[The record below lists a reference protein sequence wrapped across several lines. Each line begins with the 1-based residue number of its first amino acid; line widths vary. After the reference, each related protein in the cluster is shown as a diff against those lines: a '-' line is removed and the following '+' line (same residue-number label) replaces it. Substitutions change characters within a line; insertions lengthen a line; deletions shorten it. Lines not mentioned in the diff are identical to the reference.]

1 MRGFDSRL
9 VHLINIVKEVESMAS
24 NNTKKSNPK
33 KALLAVWIVFL
44 LALGLF
50 GFMVYKQRD
59 AVVEDFGFSTKFS
72 YMSNANPDINALI
85 ITYLSAM
92 ASGDQDI
99 LKSCV
104 TDPSEFDDM
113 SVVQSQSKIITAYSN
128 INCYS
133 VQGIKKTDTIVYA
146 VSNISIAGIES
157 TPLDMLGPFYVVD
170 KDGEYLIYNGEIS
183 ESTQKYID
191 KASKDKDIQEL
202 YQMVKQ
208 DEEKKAEAEPAF
220 KEFLDR
226 LNAD

>member
-1 MRGFDSRL
+1 MA
-9 VHLINIVKEVESMAS
+9 ES
-24 NNTKKSNPK
+24 NTKRSGK
-33 KALLAVWIVFL
+33 KKVLVSVWVVFI

-59 AVVEDFGFSTKFS
+59 AVVEDLGFSTRFS
-72 YMSNANPDINALI
+72 YKTNANPDINALI
-85 ITYLSAM
+85 ITYLSAL

-104 TDPSEFDDM
+104 TEPSKFDDM

-128 INCYS
+128 INCYT
-133 VQGIKKTDTIVYA
+133 VEGIKNSDTIVYA
-146 VSNISIAGIES
+146 VANISIVGIES
-157 TPLDMLGPFYVVD
+157 TPLDMLGPFYVVN
-170 KDGEYLIYNGEIS
+170 KNGEYLIYNGEIT

-202 YQMVKQ
+202 YQMVKK
-208 DEEKKAEAEPAF
+208 DEDEKAEKEPAF

-226 LNAD
+226 LNN